1 MTDPDPLERLLPAP
15 LERLRIAP
23 LLDDIAAQ
31 AETADRTRDVDRGVI
46 EALRGSDFM
55 RMSATSEIGGL
66 GTSMLAMARELEA
79 VAARCPS
86 LAWCLWNHLVVF
98 HLFVGALGPEQDA
111 LLGEITRNGE
121 WVCFPAGA
129 HSGVHGKL
137 ARSGDTGSGNTG
149 DQPDAQAGA
158 TSEPDIAV
166 INGKGTWGTGARYAD
181 WAGVVFAVA
190 GDDGEPVRP
199 LDLRFTVLRL
209 DTPGVKVEA
218 TWDGAALRASS
229 TDEVHYT
236 DVVVPLDR
244 CVAWYGANR
253 AESLRTIPVVNH
265 RYREDWVGISDLFLG
280 WIALGVVREALREM
294 AQATR
299 TRRVLMGAAMVE
311 RQAVQLNIG
320 RAASLAAAAQ
330 AALTAA
336 TEELDR
342 RITDA
347 VVPDEADYLRQMA
360 VSSMATNQLTE
371 AMNLLLRSQGG
382 TALRQGGT
390 FERRHRDFATMP
402 LHINVHEDRVTH
414 QVGRNL
420 LGLDPFPF

>member
-1 MTDPDPLERLLPAP
+1 MSEPDPVELLLPAP
-15 LERLRIAP
+15 VDGLRVAP

-31 AETADRTRDVDRGVI
+31 AEAADRTRSVDPDVI
-46 EALRGSDFM
+46 ERLRGSDFM
-55 RMSATSEIGGL
+55 RMSATSEIGGT
-66 GTSMLAMARELEA
+66 GSSMLAMARELEA

-98 HLFVGALGPEQDA
+98 HLFAGALGPDQA
-111 LLGEITRNGE
+111 SLLCEITRSGE

-129 HSGVHGKL
+129 HSGVHGRL
-137 ARSGDTGSGNTG
+137 GRSALPDGGPQATPTSG
-149 DQPDAQAGA
+149 
-158 TSEPDIAV
+158 EPDLAV

-190 GDDGEPVRP
+190 GDDGKPVRP

-209 DTPGVKVEA
+209 DTPGVKVDA
-218 TWDGAALRASS
+218 TWDGAGLRASS

-253 AESLRTIPVVNH
+253 AESLRTIEVVSH
-265 RYREDWVGISDLFLG
+265 RYREDWVGISDVFLG

-294 AQATR
+294 AKETR

-311 RQAVQLNIG
+311 RQAVQLNVG
-320 RAASLAAAAQ
+320 RAASLATTAQ
-330 AALTAA
+330 AALTGA
-336 TEELDR
+336 TEEIDR
-342 RITDA
+342 RIADG
-347 VVPDEADYLRQMA
+347 VVPSEADYLRQMA

-371 AMNLLLRSQGG
+371 AMGLLHRSQGG
-382 TALRQGGT
+382 TALREGGT
-390 FERRHRDFATMP
+390 FERRHRDFAAMP